1 MARVFAYINRAGAHQ
16 MLGERAKA
24 LATIEEAMSDSDL
37 RKGISQGF
45 FQANPCFIYWMEA
58 DLPYMLQV
66 ARAFKAEQALR

>member
-1 MARVFAYINRAGAHQ
+1 MFAFIIQGVVHQ
-16 MLGERAKA
+16 MLGDREKA
-24 LATIEEAMSDSDL
+24 LATIEEAMSESDL

-66 ARAFKAEQALR
+66 ARAFKAELALR